1 MEEGRGEVSTRSYCS
16 ETDKNHLYK
25 KWSLLLSS
33 QNSYWNPNPQREVF
47 GGGELGGNQVYM
59 RLWEWAPKFRSVSVQ
74 EEEETRAHFLFS
86 LMMLQWE
93 GDCLQDRKRAF
104 TKPNLP
110 APWSWTQPPGLLFLN
125 SLLNRI
131 HFIILYKTS
140 VYDGLLIEVPALHHR
155 LCSRLHFRLSS
166 CVEAESWDEA
176 PTPQPPQWWVRRDL
190 KGCTP
195 CLH

>member
-1 MEEGRGEVSTRSYCS
+1 M
-16 ETDKNHLYK
+16 
-25 KWSLLLSS
+25 
-33 QNSYWNPNPQREVF
+33 F

-86 LMMLQWE
+86 LMRLQWE
-93 GDCLQDRKRAF
+93 GDCLQDRKRAL

-110 APWSWTQPPGLLFLN
+110 APWSWTSQPPGLLFLN

-155 LCSRLHFRLSS
+155 WLVQQTTFSIVFLCRGRVLGWGPHT
-166 CVEAESWDEA
+166 
-176 PTPQPPQWWVRRDL
+176 PTPSMVSE
-190 KGCTP
+190 KGS
-195 CLH
+195 